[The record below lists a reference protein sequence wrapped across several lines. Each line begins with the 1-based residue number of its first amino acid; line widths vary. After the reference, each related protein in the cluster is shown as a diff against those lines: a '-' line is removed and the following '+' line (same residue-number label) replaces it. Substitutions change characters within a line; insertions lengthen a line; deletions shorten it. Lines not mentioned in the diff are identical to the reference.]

1 MDILDLNKAQAVQ
14 QNEQEV
20 EDKEKESKEPV
31 VLEDLSALAWL
42 ELEEF
47 SRLSGLPKERILELV
62 NLGKIKSK
70 ISHNKLLIDATVSY
84 THLTLPTNRKVENT
98 IGAGHLTKTNISR
111 YWSYTERA

>member
-14 QNEQEV
+14 QNEQET
-20 EDKEKESKEPV
+20 ENKEQESKEPV

-62 NLGKIKSK
+62 NIGKIKSK
-70 ISHNKLLIDATVSY
+70 ISHNKLLIDASSWDKRS
-84 THLTLPTNRKVENT
+84 NQKGRKQFDFY
-98 IGAGHLTKTNISR
+98 GH
-111 YWSYTERA
+111 ERAFFRACVCGKDH